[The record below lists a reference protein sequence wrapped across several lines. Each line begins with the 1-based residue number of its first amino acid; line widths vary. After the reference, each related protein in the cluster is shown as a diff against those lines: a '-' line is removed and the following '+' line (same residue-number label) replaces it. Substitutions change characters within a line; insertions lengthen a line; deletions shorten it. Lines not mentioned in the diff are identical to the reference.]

1 MNYFYTLLL
10 LLLCTFNISAQVV
23 TRDSTFVNL
32 GSSVFVGNISGGMVT
47 SPALFIDGDFT
58 NRDTVTPTTTH
69 TGTIELFRGDMEVW
83 GSWFNYSVGHIF
95 TTMFGTSSD
104 GTVILSGTANPQYL
118 TGNTPT
124 HFENLYIENRPKF
137 LLTDENK
144 VRGTLRVNAILEL
157 NMRKLIIDNPSP
169 IGIEYIGGYIMSE
182 TTPVDGYGELQWNV
196 GATNFGTFNVP
207 FGSGL
212 SNTNDLNLQVNIRQG
227 GMDDN
232 SYLTFATYPTDLY
245 NTPFPVNTAPLTLE
259 PLTVID
265 RYWIIDPSFQQ
276 KPQVDITFTY
286 TLEDLK
292 PTLNTLIDPP
302 NLKAVRFDE
311 NSHSWE
317 TIPPQGE
324 SSPALRTVQIKNV
337 EPTEFFTNWVLAS
350 TEAPFADL
358 FIPDAF
364 SPNGDG
370 LNDVFRPVVNENFG
384 IADYELYIFD
394 RFGRKLFS
402 TNDYLEGWDG
412 TISGS
417 NAPIGVYNYL
427 IIVKGK
433 SGKQNRHQGHLTLI
447 R

>member
-1 MNYFYTLLL
+1 MKYFFTILLFAL
-10 LLLCTFNISAQVV
+10 YIYNLSAQVV
-23 TRDSTFVNL
+23 TRDSTFVNR
-32 GSSVFVGNISGGMVT
+32 GSSVFVGNISGSVT
-47 SPALFIDGDFT
+47 TAPALFIDGDFT
-58 NRDTVTPTTTH
+58 NRDTITPTNTH

-83 GSWFNYSVGHIF
+83 GSWFNYSNGHVF
-95 TTMFGTSSD
+95 TTLFGTSSD
-104 GTVILSGTANPQYL
+104 GTVILSGPANPQYL
-118 TGNTPT
+118 TGTTPT

-137 LLTDENK
+137 LLTDKNM
-144 VRGTLRVNAILEL
+144 VRGTLRINAILEL

-169 IGIEYIGGYIMSE
+169 IGIVYIGGYIMSE

-212 SNTNDLNLQVNIRQG
+212 SNTNDLNLQINIKQG

-232 SYLTFATYPTDLY
+232 SYFTFATYPTDLY
-245 NTPFPVNTAPLTLE
+245 NTPFPQNTSALTLE

-265 RYWIIDPSFQQ
+265 RYWVIKPAFQH

-286 TLEDLK
+286 TPEDLK

-311 NSHSWE
+311 NAYSWE
-317 TIPPQGE
+317 TIPPEGE
-324 SSPALRTVQIKNV
+324 ASAALRTVRIKDV
-337 EPTEFFTNWVLAS
+337 DPTELFTNWALAS
-350 TEAPFADL
+350 TETPFADL

-370 LNDVFRPVVNENFG
+370 LNDVFHPVVNENYD

-394 RFGRKLFS
+394 RYGRILFS
-402 TNDYLEGWDG
+402 TNDYMEGWDG
-412 TISGS
+412 TIRGA